1 MNSPHLQLTEKTDE
15 PDVALSSGNGGG
27 GRSKLE
33 ARVAVL
39 ETHLQ
44 YLAKKEDIKEVEK
57 EIKEVEKSVQNVKIW
72 VLSGLLGG
80 IPLAVIVTLAII
92 NFFSGTNGNG

>member
-1 MNSPHLQLTEKTDE
+1 MNSPQLQLTEKTDE

-57 EIKEVEKSVQNVKIW
+57 SVQNVKLW

-80 IPLAVIVTLAII
+80 IPVAVILTFAII
-92 NFFSGTNGNG
+92 SFFSGTNGNG

>member
-1 MNSPHLQLTEKTDE
+1 MNSPHLQLAENTDE

-27 GRSKLE
+27 GRTTLE

-57 EIKEVEKSVQNVKIW
+57 SVQNVKIW
-72 VLSGLLGG
+72 VLSGLLGS
-80 IPLAVIVTLAII
+80 IPLAVIVTLTII
-92 NFFSGTNGNG
+92 KYFFGTNGNG

>member
-1 MNSPHLQLTEKTDE
+1 MNSPQLQLAEKTDE

-27 GRSKLE
+27 GRTSLE

-57 EIKEVEKSVQNVKIW
+57 SVQNVKIW
-72 VLSGLLGG
+72 VLSGVLGG
-80 IPLAVIVTLAII
+80 IPLTVILTFAVI
-92 NFFSGTNGNG
+92 NFFSG

>member
-1 MNSPHLQLTEKTDE
+1 M
-15 PDVALSSGNGGG
+15 V
-27 GRSKLE
+27 
-33 ARVAVL
+33 VL

-44 YLAKKEDIKEVEK
+44 YLAKKED
-57 EIKEVEKSVQNVKIW
+57 IKEVEKSVQNVKIW

-80 IPLAVIVTLAII
+80 IPLAVFLTFAII